1 MYPCSH
7 MSCDFS
13 LILGKMSKFG
23 QIVYV
28 LDLLWTC
35 DNSNLPDFWGV
46 LVSLFFVFNTPKQ
59 SLCRGLGTRRVHSWE
74 GGETAVGEQRAEED
88 HRQHWGLSR
97 NQAPGRGEETAES
110 KPSARCMLETQGGP
124 RAPLRLTIWAVELSL
139 SSRGLGVGGGD
150 HLFMYLWIHL
160 PLTSCKDGAQ
170 GTLLS
175 RNPLPPLTP
184 SRRARV
190 SMCAF
195 KWQCFSPNYKMWIRY
210 T

>member
-1 MYPCSH
+1 
-7 MSCDFS
+7 MSCAFS
-13 LILGKMSKFG
+13 LILGKVCKFG

-28 LDLLWTC
+28 LDLLRTC

-59 SLCRGLGTRRVHSWE
+59 SLCRGLGTRRVQSWA

-97 NQAPGRGEETAES
+97 NQAPGWGEETAES
-110 KPSARCMLETQGGP
+110 KPRTRCMPETQGGP
-124 RAPLRLTIWAVELSL
+124 RAPFRLKIWAVALTVFHL
-139 SSRGLGVGGGD
+139 RDWGWGVGGGD
-150 HLFMYLWIHL
+150 HSFTYLQIHL

-195 KWQCFSPNYKMWIRY
+195 KWHLVFF